1 MNIYSKSY
9 ICFCMYIC
17 LLHLSI
23 MLFVGNFLHFCEVSE
38 GMVCVSVS
46 VIWSICLIIHLDVN
60 HVVSMT
66 GITTILVKLLQ
77 LMWCYVTSFAM
88 GQSIFSAVSSKDMFH
103 IIMIL
108 CHIHLVL
115 RKGTRSSSHYRELE
129 LKLKPR
135 EYLNLRGDQKILCL
149 GGPKI

>member
-1 MNIYSKSY
+1 
-9 ICFCMYIC
+9 
-17 LLHLSI
+17 

-46 VIWSICLIIHLDVN
+46 VTWSICLIIHLDVN

-88 GQSIFSAVSSKDMFH
+88 GQSIFSAVSSKDISF
-103 IIMIL
+103 
-108 CHIHLVL
+108 
-115 RKGTRSSSHYRELE
+115 TS
-129 LKLKPR
+129 
-135 EYLNLRGDQKILCL
+135 
-149 GGPKI
+149 